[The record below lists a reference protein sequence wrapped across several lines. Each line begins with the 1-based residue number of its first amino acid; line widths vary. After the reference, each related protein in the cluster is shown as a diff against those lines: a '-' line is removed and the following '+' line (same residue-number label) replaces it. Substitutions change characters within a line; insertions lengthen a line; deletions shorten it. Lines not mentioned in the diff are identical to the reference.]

1 MKKLLLLLLVGC
13 FAYSE
18 NIKTELWKKPW
29 KATWITY
36 AENSANAYNL
46 VGLKDYGVYR
56 FQRKI
61 PLLAKPA
68 KCIIHVSG
76 DNRYKLYING
86 TWVSAGPA
94 RGDLYFWNFETLDIA
109 PYLKA
114 GENKVEALVWNEG
127 KGKSE
132 AQISYATGFIL
143 QADEETF
150 EAFNTNVGWEVSKN
164 IGISPLAVRVP

>member
-1 MKKLLLLLLVGC
+1 MKKLFFLLLVGC
-13 FAYSE
+13 FAYGQ

-56 FQRKI
+56 FQHKV
-61 PLLAKPA
+61 PLLAKPS

-76 DNRYKLYING
+76 DNRYKLYVNG

-94 RGDLYFWNFETLDIA
+94 RGDLYFWI
-109 PYLKA
+109 
-114 GENKVEALVWNEG
+114 
-127 KGKSE
+127 
-132 AQISYATGFIL
+132 
-143 QADEETF
+143 
-150 EAFNTNVGWEVSKN
+150 
-164 IGISPLAVRVP
+164 